1 MSGMKFKTKNSIVDD
16 NGFVQ
21 NFDGY
26 RVYGEAAEDDPE
38 LEGGMN
44 GYPCSSW
51 DEAIAILIDGG
62 YIEMEP
68 IENLFKQCNLTR
80 ISQ

>member
-1 MSGMKFKTKNSIVDD
+1 
-16 NGFVQ
+16 
-21 NFDGY
+21 
-26 RVYGEAAEDDPE
+26 
-38 LEGGMN
+38 MN

-68 IENLFKQCNLTR
+68 IENLFK
-80 ISQ
+80 